1 MGETGIVLGVSHHDD
16 RGPFPVQFG
25 EQLHHFGSVL
35 RVQVTGRLI
44 GEDDLRI
51 RNDSTCDGHT
61 LLLSSGKLL
70 REMARAVA
78 DVHPF
83 QDIVHHLL
91 TLAGFY
97 FQVGKRE
104 FHVFEHV
111 QFVDQ
116 VETLEH
122 ETDVAFADL
131 RTLLLLEMPDFLAC
145 QVIIARSR
153 IVQQPQDIQ
162 QCRFATSGRSH
173 DSHKLAI
180 FHFQGNIIQCNR
192 LYLFRTEKLT

>member
-1 MGETGIVLGVSHHDD
+1 MKKNQTASCSFFCTSDKLVHRRDDASVEQIDDPVGETGIVLGVSHHDD

-111 QFVDQ
+111 QFVNQ
-116 VETLEH
+116 VEALEH

-131 RTLLLLEMPDFLAC
+131 RTLLLLEMPDFPG
-145 QVIIARSR
+145 IKNYKDT
-153 IVQQPQDIQ
+153 PH
-162 QCRFATSGRSH
+162 SGWGTPR
-173 DSHKLAI
+173 
-180 FHFQGNIIQCNR
+180 
-192 LYLFRTEKLT
+192 

>member
-1 MGETGIVLGVSHHDD
+1 
-16 RGPFPVQFG
+16 
-25 EQLHHFGSVL
+25 
-35 RVQVTGRLI
+35 
-44 GEDDLRI
+44 
-51 RNDSTCDGHT
+51 
-61 LLLSSGKLL
+61 
-70 REMARAVA
+70 MARAVA

-192 LYLFRTEKLT
+192 LHLFRTEKLT